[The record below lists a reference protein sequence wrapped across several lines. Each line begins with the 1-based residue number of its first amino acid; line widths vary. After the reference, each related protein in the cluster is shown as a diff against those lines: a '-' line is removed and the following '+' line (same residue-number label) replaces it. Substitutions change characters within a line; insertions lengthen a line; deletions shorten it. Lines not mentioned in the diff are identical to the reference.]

1 MKKLVL
7 TSLVAALGF
16 TAQANA
22 ATPEVSASVSV
33 ANTYLFR
40 GVDLGNGSAQV
51 AGDLIA
57 DFGGAYA
64 GAWLSS
70 GDDALGTEADFF
82 AGYAFDIAD
91 TGISADLGYLTYVY
105 PSSDVGAGEIAEVYA
120 VLGYAYDDVE
130 LSYAFNYDVSQT
142 GGALTA
148 AGEGREWTYMSLSA
162 AVDQFGVLVGYHNK
176 DSVNEGLLHID
187 GTYAYNDNLAFTVSV
202 PVDAEDGSTLDDN
215 DPTYVA
221 TLSLPIEF

>member
-40 GVDLGNGSAQV
+40 GVDLGAGSAQV

-70 GDDALGTEADFF
+70 RVLPSSASTGTE
-82 AGYAFDIAD
+82 
-91 TGISADLGYLTYVY
+91 T
-105 PSSDVGAGEIAEVYA
+105 
-120 VLGYAYDDVE
+120 
-130 LSYAFNYDVSQT
+130 
-142 GGALTA
+142 
-148 AGEGREWTYMSLSA
+148 
-162 AVDQFGVLVGYHNK
+162 
-176 DSVNEGLLHID
+176 VN
-187 GTYAYNDNLAFTVSV
+187 AK
-202 PVDAEDGSTLDDN
+202 
-215 DPTYVA
+215 
-221 TLSLPIEF
+221 LSL